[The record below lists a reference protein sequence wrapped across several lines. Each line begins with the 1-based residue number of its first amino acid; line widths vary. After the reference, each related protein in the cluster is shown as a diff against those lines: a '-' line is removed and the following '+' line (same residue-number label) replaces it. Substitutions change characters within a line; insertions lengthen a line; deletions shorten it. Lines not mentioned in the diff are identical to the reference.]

1 MKGQEIR
8 QGLKTAEEDVR
19 VSPMLRARTLR
30 AMRESGKPKT
40 VRVKK
45 KASFVLAAALV
56 CVMLTAVALAAANRA
71 GMLDFIGRYPNAE
84 LPNNAADYVHPADAA
99 GKTAGLSAHVREEF
113 YDGRTLR
120 LTVDVAMENQKAI
133 LLGLDYMPTDRW
145 QSLIHMAGDEEDETD
160 TRSILD
166 VYRQDGYEAMYNMS
180 VYTKKDQGGMGV
192 SRSGYDMVLGEDG
205 TLTCYIEQTYDTD
218 EPKRTVELNIRATR
232 YREEDGAMRRESEP
246 CAEMK
251 LSFTVVSSA
260 QEDASEDTWVSTEPV
275 DYAEVGVRIDKVTMM
290 IKPLEIYYT
299 IDYTVTNREKF
310 AVLDGGLDFEIIDP
324 NSGAAEYWEQRLKD
338 GPSGAGSSGP
348 TDGGD
353 WDTAV
358 TWQQEGTLALSEWAQ
373 SYTLR
378 AYSAWEKTRYDTH
391 TIRMTQ
397 KN

>member
-40 VRVKK
+40 GRTKK

-84 LPNNAADYVHPADAA
+84 LPDNAADYVHPADAA

-180 VYTKKDQGGMGV
+180 VYTKEDQGGMGV

-205 TLTCYIEQTYDTD
+205 TLTCYIEQTYDKD

-232 YREEDGAMRRESEP
+232 YREEDGSMRRESEP

-251 LSFTVVSSA
+251 LSFAVVSSA

-324 NSGAAEYWEQRLKD
+324 NSGAAEYW
-338 GPSGAGSSGP
+338 
-348 TDGGD
+348 
-353 WDTAV
+353 
-358 TWQQEGTLALSEWAQ
+358 
-373 SYTLR
+373 
-378 AYSAWEKTRYDTH
+378 
-391 TIRMTQ
+391 
-397 KN
+397 